1 MNIKQKALV
10 ETAKFVGSILLGAA
24 ALVGLSMLFGEVFVS
39 WLLIAGL
46 FGVSIWMMYT
56 VNLSKLQWEER
67 DRERE
72 QRKDPK
78 MD

>member
-1 MNIKQKALV
+1 MNIKQKALFN
-10 ETAKFVGSILLGAA
+10 TAKFVGSILLGAA
-24 ALVGLSMLFGEVFVS
+24 ALVGISALFGEVFVM

-46 FGVSIWMMYT
+46 FGFSAWMMYS

>member
-1 MNIKQKALV
+1 MNIKQKALFN
-10 ETAKFVGSILLGAA
+10 TAKFVGSILLGTA

>member
-1 MNIKQKALV
+1 MNIKQKALFN
-10 ETAKFVGSILLGAA
+10 TAKFVGSILLGAA

>member
-24 ALVGLSMLFGEVFVS
+24 ALVGISALFGEVFVM

-46 FGVSIWMMYT
+46 FGFSAWMMYS

>member
-1 MNIKQKALV
+1 MNLKQKAIL
-10 ETAKFVGSILLGAA
+10 ETGKFVGSILLGAA
-24 ALVGLSMLFGEVFVS
+24 ALVGLSTLFGEVFVM
-39 WLLIAGL
+39 WLLITAL
-46 FGVSIWMMYT
+46 FGFSVWMMYS